1 METRTTENL
10 WEDLRTAEDLSQ
22 FLTDNKEDFRKETVP
37 DVLNELFR
45 TKKIS
50 KAALAKRASMSE
62 VYLHQVF
69 AGQRNPSR
77 NRLLCMCLGMSAS
90 LDETQKVLKLCG
102 SAQLYIR
109 NRRDVIIS
117 FGLLHGMSVQEVNDY
132 LFNEK
137 EATLC

>member
-1 METRTTENL
+1 METKATENL
-10 WEDLRTAEDLSQ
+10 WKELRETEDLSQ
-22 FLTDNKEDFRKETVP
+22 FLKDNKADFRKETVP

-45 TKKIS
+45 TKQIS

-69 AGQRNPSR
+69 ARQRNPSR
-77 NRLLCMCLGMSAS
+77 NRLLCMCLGMSAT
-90 LDETQKVLKLCG
+90 LDETQNVLKLCG

-117 FGLLHGMSVQEVNDY
+117 YGLLKGISVQEVNDY

>member
-10 WEDLRTAEDLSQ
+10 WEELRNTDDLSQ
-22 FLTDNKEDFRKETVP
+22 FLTDSKGDFRNETVP
-37 DVLNELFR
+37 DVLNVLFQ
-45 TKKIS
+45 KKSIS
-50 KAALAKRASMSE
+50 KASLAKRASMSE

-90 LDETQKVLKLCG
+90 LEETQEVLKLCG

-109 NRRDVIIS
+109 NRRDAIIS
-117 FGLLHGMSVQEVNDY
+117 YGLLRGLSVQEVNDY
-132 LFNEK
+132 LFSEK
-137 EATLC
+137 EATIC

>member
-1 METRTTENL
+1 METNTTEKL
-10 WEDLRTAEDLSQ
+10 WEMLRESNDISL
-22 FLTDNKEDFRKETVP
+22 FLTDNKEDFRKDSVP
-37 DVLNELFR
+37 GVLNDLFR

-77 NRLLCMCLGMSAS
+77 NRILCMCLGMSAS
-90 LDETQKVLKLCG
+90 LDETQRTLKLCG
-102 SAQLYIR
+102 AAELYIR

-117 FGLLHGMSVQEVNDY
+117 YGLLHGMSVQEVNDR
-132 LFNEK
+132 LFIEK

>member
-1 METRTTENL
+1 METRTTEKL
-10 WEDLRTAEDLSQ
+10 WEELRESENLSQ

-37 DVLNELFR
+37 DVLNGLFR
-45 TKKIS
+45 TKHIS

-90 LDETQKVLKLCG
+90 LDETQEVLKLCG
-102 SAQLYIR
+102 AAQLFIR

-117 FGLLHGMSVQEVNDY
+117 YGLLRGFSVQEVNDQ

>member
-1 METRTTENL
+1 MEIKTTENL
-10 WEDLRTAEDLSQ
+10 WEELKATEDLSR
-22 FLTDNKEDFRKETVP
+22 FLMDNSADFRNETVP
-37 DVLNELFR
+37 DVLNEFFR
-45 TKKIS
+45 TKKIT
-50 KAALAKRASMSE
+50 KAALAKRANMSE

-90 LDETQKVLKLCG
+90 LEEAQTMLKLCG

-109 NRRDVIIS
+109 NRRDVIIGY
-117 FGLLHGMSVQEVNDY
+117 GLLRGLNVQEVNDI
-132 LFNEK
+132 LFSEK